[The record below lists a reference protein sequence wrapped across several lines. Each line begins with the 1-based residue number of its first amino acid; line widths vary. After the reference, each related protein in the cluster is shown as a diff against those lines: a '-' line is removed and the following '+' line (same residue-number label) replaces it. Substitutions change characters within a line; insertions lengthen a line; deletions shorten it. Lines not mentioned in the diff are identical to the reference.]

1 MSNESIEL
9 KGAVARSVEQDP
21 RTGRY
26 ELHVVIPNPL
36 APGQFIERAVTLWH
50 AKPGDTNPDVS
61 TIEQTQ
67 TALRRSLGD
76 NSITFSYPLNTA
88 DPNNIQAWLAAHPNA
103 KVTELYQKGRYT
115 QLGDTSQSSQFGDS
129 KYLKLWEPKSN
140 VAFDPNV
147 NFVRLFD
154 ALPMPLQRAISSG
167 NFHGDGFRTT
177 RSGNVYLTIDNEV
190 VDHVA
195 FATAN
200 AYESNSKDM
209 SCRDIAADIVRT
221 IQQMATTPE
230 AKNIGQEIVNLVQQ
244 GQPYGLSTLVKIVG
258 GMNAPRL
265 KNDSVL
271 NGAVKSILQTASRVT
286 LQMYVRNLDTGFIH
300 RVSSFKFRGEIRRN
314 DVGLEFALADYQPVD
329 VDEFLLNGLGI
340 APSEI
345 INIAKEHGLT
355 KNDQGQEVPNRDTVN
370 DALKLF
376 NAILENREV
385 TINTMVAKANGPRD
399 VTMLPAYVNGFGAKL
414 DESTINAM
422 IAQNRQQE
430 RMQQVAAQANPT
442 VQQASTNAPFG
453 TPNTASAKPVNTAID
468 KNLDPF
474 AAATNAGNASPTS
487 QTPTSVPSG
496 NPDPFAATATQTPTQ
511 PTTPVAPTSSS
522 DPFANAAA
530 NQSPTAPTQSTDP
543 FAKPT
548 TPPADTPAPAA
559 PTNDP
564 FANAAATQSSTANN
578 DPFAEPT
585 TTTLGTG
592 AQGNADAN
600 PFANVAKPSQ
610 PNPFAPQG

>member
-1 MSNESIEL
+1 MSNEAIEL
-9 KGAVARSVEQDP
+9 KGAVARSIEQDP

-36 APGQFIERAVTLWH
+36 APGQFIERTVTLWH

-115 QLGDTSQSSQFGDS
+115 QLGNTSESSQFGDS

-230 AKNIGQEIVNLVQQ
+230 AKNIGQEIINIVQQ

-265 KNDSVL
+265 KNDNVL

-345 INIAKEHGLT
+345 INIAKENGLT
-355 KNDQGQEVPNRDTVN
+355 KDDQGQEVPNRDTVN

-385 TINTMVAKANGPRD
+385 AINTMVAKANGPRD

-430 RMQQVAAQANPT
+430 RMQQAAAQANPT
-442 VQQASTNAPFG
+442 VQQAPTNTPFG
-453 TPNTASAKPVNTAID
+453 TPNTTAAKPVNTAID

-474 AAATNAGNASPTS
+474 AAATNAGNTSPTS
-487 QTPTSVPSG
+487 PTPASVPSG
-496 NPDPFAATATQTPTQ
+496 NPDPFAEAATQTPTQ
-511 PTTPVAPTSSS
+511 PTTPVAPTSSN
-522 DPFANAAA
+522 DPFATAAS
-530 NQSPTAPTQSTDP
+530 NQAPTASTQSTDP
-543 FAKPT
+543 FAKPS
-548 TPPADTPAPAA
+548 TPHADTPSPAA

-564 FANAAATQSSTANN
+564 FANAAATQAPTANN

-585 TTTLGTG
+585 TTTLGNG

>member
-9 KGAVARSVEQDP
+9 KGAVARSIEQDP

-36 APGQFIERAVTLWH
+36 APGQVIERAVTLWH

-67 TALRRSLGD
+67 AALRRSLGD
-76 NSITFSYPLNTA
+76 DNITFSYPLNTA
-88 DPNNIQAWLAAHPNA
+88 DPNNVQAWLAAHPNA
-103 KVTELYQKGRYT
+103 HVTELYQKGRYT

-140 VAFDPNV
+140 TAFDPNV

-154 ALPMPLQRAISSG
+154 ALPMPLQRAISSE

-209 SCRDIAADIVRT
+209 TCRDIAADIVRT

-230 AKNIGQEIVNLVQQ
+230 AKNIGQEIINLVQQ

-314 DVGLEFALADYQPVD
+314 DAGLEFALADYQPVD

-345 INIAKEHGLT
+345 INIAKENGLT

-385 TINTMVAKANGPRD
+385 NINTMVAKANGPRD

-414 DESTINAM
+414 DENTVNAM

-430 RMQQVAAQANPT
+430 RMQQTAAQTNQT
-442 VQQASTNAPFG
+442 VQPVPTNTPFG
-453 TPNTASAKPVNTAID
+453 TPNTASAKPVTTGD

-474 AAATNAGNASPTS
+474 AAAASANT
-487 QTPTSVPSG
+487 TPTTGQPQAPAPSG
-496 NPDPFAATATQTPTQ
+496 NPDPFANAAAQAPTQ
-511 PTTPVAPTSSS
+511 PTTPVAPKSSN
-522 DPFANAAA
+522 DPFATPTA
-530 NQSPTAPTQSTDP
+530 NQASTAPDQSNDPFAAPTTQSTGN
-543 FAKPT
+543 
-548 TPPADTPAPAA
+548 PAPVT

-564 FANAAATQSSTANN
+564 FANAAATQAPTPSN
-578 DPFAEPT
+578 DPFAKPVT
-585 TTTLGTG
+585 DTQGT
-592 AQGNADAN
+592 ADAN
-600 PFANVAKPSQ
+600 PFANVTPTPQ
-610 PNPFAPQG
+610 PNPFAPQN

>member
-1 MSNESIEL
+1 MSNEPIEL
-9 KGAVARSVEQDP
+9 KGAVARSIEQDP

-36 APGQFIERAVTLWH
+36 APGQFIERTVTLWH
-50 AKPGDTNPDVS
+50 SKPGDTNPDVS

-67 TALRRSLGD
+67 AALRRSLGD
-76 NSITFSYPLNTA
+76 NNITFSYPLNTT
-88 DPNNIQAWLAAHPNA
+88 DPNNVQSWLAAHPNA
-103 KVTELYQKGRYT
+103 HVTELYQKGRYM
-115 QLGDTSQSSQFGDS
+115 QLGNASQSSQFGDS

-154 ALPMPLQRAISSG
+154 VLPMPLQRAISSG
-167 NFHGDGFRTT
+167 NFRGDGFRTS

-230 AKNIGQEIVNLVQQ
+230 AKNIGQEIINIVQQ

-271 NGAVKSILQTASRVT
+271 NGAVKSILQTASRAT
-286 LQMYVRNLDTGFIH
+286 LQMYVRNLDTGLIH
-300 RVSSFKFRGEIRRN
+300 RVSSFKFRGEIQRN
-314 DVGLEFALADYQPVD
+314 DIGLEFALADYQPVD

-345 INIAKEHGLT
+345 INIAKENGLT
-355 KNDQGQEVPNRDTVN
+355 KDDQGQEVPNRDTVN

-414 DESTINAM
+414 DEATINAK

-430 RMQQVAAQANPT
+430 RMQQAATQATQT
-442 VQQASTNAPFG
+442 VQQAPTNTPFG
-453 TPNTASAKPVNTAID
+453 APNTASAKPVNNATD

-474 AAATNAGNASPTS
+474 AGAASANAASTTGQP
-487 QTPTSVPSG
+487 QAPAPSSS
-496 NPDPFAATATQTPTQ
+496 PDPFTKAPTQAPAQ
-511 PTTPVAPTSSS
+511 PTTPAAPNPSN
-522 DPFANAAA
+522 DPFATPAA
-530 NQSPTAPTQSTDP
+530 NQAPKAPAQSNDP
-543 FAKPT
+543 FAKT
-548 TPPADTPAPAA
+548 ATQPADEPAPAA
-559 PTNDP
+559 APNNDP
-564 FANAAATQSSTANN
+564 FANAAAAQTPSTPAASN
-578 DPFAEPT
+578 DPFAKPATGTQGT
-585 TTTLGTG
+585 TDT
-592 AQGNADAN
+592 N
-600 PFANVAKPSQ
+600 PFANVEQTSQ
-610 PNPFAPQG
+610 PNPFAPKG

>member
-1 MSNESIEL
+1 MSNEPIEL
-9 KGAVARSVEQDP
+9 KGAVARSIEQDP

-36 APGQFIERAVTLWH
+36 APGQFIERTVTLWH
-50 AKPGDTNPDVS
+50 SKPGDTNPDVS

-67 TALRRSLGD
+67 AALRRSLGD
-76 NSITFSYPLNTA
+76 NNITFSYPLNTT
-88 DPNNIQAWLAAHPNA
+88 DPNNVQSWLAAHPNA
-103 KVTELYQKGRYT
+103 HVTELYQKGRYM
-115 QLGDTSQSSQFGDS
+115 QLGNASQSSQFGDS

-154 ALPMPLQRAISSG
+154 VLPMPLQRAISSG
-167 NFHGDGFRTT
+167 NFHGDGFRTS
-177 RSGNVYLTIDNEV
+177 RSGNVYLTIENEV

-230 AKNIGQEIVNLVQQ
+230 AKNIGQEIINIVQQ

-271 NGAVKSILQTASRVT
+271 NGAVKSILQTASRAT
-286 LQMYVRNLDTGFIH
+286 LQMYVRNLDTGLIH
-300 RVSSFKFRGEIRRN
+300 RVSSFKFRGEIGRN
-314 DVGLEFALADYQPVD
+314 DIGLEFALADYQPVD

-345 INIAKEHGLT
+345 INIAKENGLT
-355 KNDQGQEVPNRDTVN
+355 KDDQGQEVPNRDTVN

-414 DESTINAM
+414 DETTINAK

-430 RMQQVAAQANPT
+430 RMQQAATQANQTVKQAPT
-442 VQQASTNAPFG
+442 NTPFG
-453 TPNTASAKPVNTAID
+453 TPNTASAKPVNNAVD

-474 AAATNAGNASPTS
+474 ATAASANTAPTTG
-487 QTPTSVPSG
+487 QPQAPAPSG
-496 NPDPFAATATQTPTQ
+496 SPDPFAKATTQAPAQ
-511 PTTPVAPTSSS
+511 PTTPAAPNPSNDPFATPAANQAPKAPAQSNDPFAKTATQPADEPTPATAPKT
-522 DPFANAAA
+522 DPFANAA
-530 NQSPTAPTQSTDP
+530 PTQAP
-543 FAKPT
+543 E
-548 TPPADTPAPAA
+548 TPA
-559 PTNDP
+559 
-564 FANAAATQSSTANN
+564 ANN
-578 DPFAEPT
+578 DPFAKPAT
-585 TTTLGTG
+585 STQGT
-592 AQGNADAN
+592 ADAN
-600 PFANVAKPSQ
+600 PFANVNQTSQ
-610 PNPFAPQG
+610 PNPFAPKG